1 MTKAI
6 GGKPNICFLP
16 KQLMLTPKQS
26 CSDRE
31 SITKPFDWE
40 ADTLPLSYRLT
51 LFDRVQNQAE
61 YFLKLSSIF
70 VSPIKSSIRF
80 RNIIWLVITSTTT
93 SCVWNET
100 LLSTL
105 FVEVFVEALVV
116 KILDVFLDLS
126 GRRHQARAPAMA
138 LERRSANK
146 HFTKFDHEWLK
157 TSGLNLAVRQTVVMT

>member
-1 MTKAI
+1 
-6 GGKPNICFLP
+6 
-16 KQLMLTPKQS
+16 
-26 CSDRE
+26 
-31 SITKPFDWE
+31 
-40 ADTLPLSYRLT
+40 
-51 LFDRVQNQAE
+51 
-61 YFLKLSSIF
+61 LKLSSIF

-80 RNIIWLVITSTTT
+80 RNIIWLLCTEDDNSCYRNVCKTSVVSFALAVVFIIIWLVITSTTT